1 MSKKLKN
8 LILFG
13 IFIVILFISTL
24 SAQFSTDVLWSD
36 KNTDSGG
43 FNGLLFKN
51 PVEISDLIVSRS
63 MESKDSKD
71 LVRYDVEFLFS
82 GEESS
87 LRILGTPVRQI
98 FFEEGIEPSHSIVNL
113 KGDYDKINDQLF
125 NEKLKHADLYKK
137 IDNYQYKAN
146 SEIRVPLNSDVEKYA
161 FSIYYEPRELLY
173 KNVDVVSKN
182 SVFITNARVD
192 KFVNSEKN
200 TEGENPYFNQS
211 GFYVNAQETLNK
223 GLISKVSLLN
233 NISSIIF
240 IVSIILVL
248 ILIWLDKK
256 KFKNLYSLLL
266 LLILLTF
273 HRFFGLESSTKAIL
287 LILPILAYIGTCI
300 ARLMGNSDDRLM
312 ISKKELKQNLGYTI
326 IFMIVTLIICIIP
339 RAI

>member
-182 SVFITNARVD
+182 SVFI
-192 KFVNSEKN
+192 
-200 TEGENPYFNQS
+200 
-211 GFYVNAQETLNK
+211 
-223 GLISKVSLLN
+223 SKVSLLN
-233 NISSIIF
+233 NNSSIIF